1 MQITLDLPDEA
12 YAIADAMA
20 KRDSRTIASVI
31 ADFVLG
37 RNLGQ
42 DGPVRPSGSK
52 NSDLAGWTM
61 PVSACAQTFTS
72 EDVARWEAEDGL
84 R

>member
-20 KRDSRTIASVI
+20 KRDSRTIGSVI
-31 ADFVLG
+31 ADLVLG
-37 RNLGQ
+37 RSMANGGSLPTQ
-42 DGPVRPSGSK
+42 GPQGNEQV
-52 NSDLAGWTM
+52 GWTM
-61 PVSACAQTFTS
+61 PVSACTRRFTS
-72 EDVARWEAEDGL
+72 EEVERWEAEEGL